1 MKYYR
6 MSYDEVVHKRSY
18 INIMLLNASIPGSKR
33 LKDAKGGDSEAVQV
47 EGKKVHANDFFI

>member
-1 MKYYR
+1 